1 MKLLTNKSRTLTEDG
16 LKTYKFIG
24 LFFSL
29 NNRLFNGNI
38 IIRLKFAFKDRTQ
51 KDSIVKVETSHSKIK
66 GFRSK
71 HLEVL
76 FIEIPKGK

>member
-29 NNRLFNGNI
+29 SNKIFNGNI
-38 IIRLKFAFKDRTQ
+38 IIRFKFGFKDRTQ
-51 KDSIVKVETSHSKIK
+51 KDGIVKVETSHSKLK

-71 HLEVL
+71 YLEIL

>member
-1 MKLLTNKSRTLTEDG
+1 MKLLTSKSRTVTEDG

-24 LFFSL
+24 LFLSL
-29 NNRLFNGNI
+29 NNKFFNGNVI
-38 IIRLKFAFKDRTQ
+38 VRLKFSFKDRSQ
-51 KDSIVKVETSHSKIK
+51 KDGIVKVETSHSKLK

-71 HLEVL
+71 YLEIL